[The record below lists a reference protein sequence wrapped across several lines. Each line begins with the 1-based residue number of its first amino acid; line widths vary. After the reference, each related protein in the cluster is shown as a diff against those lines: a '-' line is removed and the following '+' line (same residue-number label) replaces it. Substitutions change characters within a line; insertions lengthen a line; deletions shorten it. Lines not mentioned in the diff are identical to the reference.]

1 MDCRRYY
8 FVINDTYSFLWGM
21 FYRGVKCLFGV
32 LTVITNLVSAV
43 PYVGNNIVVWL
54 WGGYSIDNATLNR
67 FFSFHLCFSVYY
79 YRFGRRSYSFFAWSM
94 DLTIL

>member
-1 MDCRRYY
+1 
-8 FVINDTYSFLWGM
+8 M

-43 PYVGNNIVVWL
+43 PYIGNNIVVWL

-67 FFSFHLCFSVYY
+67 FFSFHYIFPFIITGLVGVHILFLH
-79 YRFGRRSYSFFAWSM
+79 GAW
-94 DLTIL
+94 I